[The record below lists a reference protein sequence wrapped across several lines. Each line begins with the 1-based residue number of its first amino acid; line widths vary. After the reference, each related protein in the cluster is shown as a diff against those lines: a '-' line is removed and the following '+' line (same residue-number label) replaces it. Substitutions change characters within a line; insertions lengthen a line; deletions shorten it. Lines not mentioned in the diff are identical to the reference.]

1 MMYGRRDV
9 TVSEIADKV
18 VASLTKHG
26 EFETERGMVEFI
38 IDEAYDDIYSIGFDD
53 GDFHED

>member
-9 TVSEIADKV
+9 TVDEVADDVMK
-18 VASLTKHG
+18 ALKKHG
-26 EFETERGMVEFI
+26 EFETERDKVEFI
-38 IDEAYDDIYSIGFDD
+38 IEEAYDDIYSIGFDD